1 MFYALTSS
9 ASALVN
15 VVSNDLVTKYVASI
29 CEGICSKAEDQPGIP
44 RRRTR
49 NPSFVSPLRE
59 QEKYNSPF
67 NHPRENRVS
76 HADHNIHVNSH
87 DVLVLSWSVV
97 STKYVGIA
105 WDLPTL
111 LTTNASGEH

>member
-15 VVSNDLVTKYVASI
+15 VVTNTLMLEYVASI
-29 CEGICSKAEDQPGIP
+29 GEGTCSKVEDQPGIP

-49 NPSFVSPLRE
+49 NPSFVSPLRG
-59 QEKYNSPF
+59 QEKNNSPL
-67 NHPRENRVS
+67 NRVG
-76 HADHNIHVNSH
+76 HADHGIHVNSH
-87 DVLVLSWSVV
+87 DVLVLSCSVL

-105 WDLPTL
+105 WDLPIL
-111 LTTNASGEH
+111 LTTSASGEH